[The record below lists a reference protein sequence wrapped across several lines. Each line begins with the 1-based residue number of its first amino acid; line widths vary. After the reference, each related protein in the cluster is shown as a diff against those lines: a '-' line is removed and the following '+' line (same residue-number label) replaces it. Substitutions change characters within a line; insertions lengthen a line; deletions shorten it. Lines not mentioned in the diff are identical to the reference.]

1 MSSSK
6 NKLVSITPKANE
18 KKVLSAQQKQFNTLT
33 KKIDLQKQRLIE
45 WQETVPLCRKKVIE
59 VYEPLQ
65 ETFNAHK
72 VEWVYLLDQ
81 HYDLSL
87 FKKTDKVKIRHLI
100 CEVSESLI
108 TDYQMDELKPLFNK
122 YSEEDFDSF
131 NEGRESFMSEM
142 MKDFAK
148 DMFDVDLGD
157 DIDMSSP
164 EMFQAHLHEKILERE
179 EAKAQHRAGTAR
191 KKTKK
196 QLEKEA
202 RLQEEEDM
210 ASQSVREVYRKL
222 VAVLHPDR
230 EPDPEEQKRKTE
242 LMQRVNTAYGKKD
255 LLLLLALQLEIEQID
270 PAQLS
275 LIADSRLKYFNKILK
290 EQLAE
295 LEQESSQ
302 IEEMFKLDL
311 NLPPF
316 QRLTPKQLMS
326 TLARDIKDLEIDIS
340 VIKRE
345 LKLYKNPISFKAWL
359 KTYQIPRDEDSYYED
374 MIPFDFM

>member
-1 MSSSK
+1 M
-6 NKLVSITPKANE
+6 
-18 KKVLSAQQKQFNTLT
+18 
-33 KKIDLQKQRLIE
+33 
-45 WQETVPLCRKKVIE
+45 
-59 VYEPLQ
+59 
-65 ETFNAHK
+65 H
-72 VEWVYLLDQ
+72 LLDQ

-87 FKKTDKVKIRHLI
+87 FGKTDKVKIRHLI

-108 TDYQMDELKPLFNK
+108 TDYQMDQLKPFFNK
-122 YSEEDFDSF
+122 YSEEDFDSLT
-131 NEGRESFMSEM
+131 EDRESFMSEM
-142 MKDFAK
+142 MKDLAK

-290 EQLAE
+290 EQLLE
-295 LEQESSQ
+295 LEQETNS
-302 IEEMFKLDL
+302 IEELFKVDL
-311 NLPPF
+311 NIPSF

-326 TLARDIKDLEIDIS
+326 TLARDIKDLEMDIS

-345 LKLYKNPISFKAWL
+345 LKLYKKPISFKAWL
-359 KTYQIPRDEDSYYED
+359 KTYQILRDEDSYYED
-374 MIPFDFM
+374 MLPFDFM